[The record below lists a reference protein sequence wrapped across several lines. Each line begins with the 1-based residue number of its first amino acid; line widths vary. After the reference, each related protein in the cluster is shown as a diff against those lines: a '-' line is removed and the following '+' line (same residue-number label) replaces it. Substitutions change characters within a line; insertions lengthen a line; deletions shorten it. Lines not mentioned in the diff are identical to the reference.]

1 MGDYDLAQQYYQRA
15 LDIEF
20 DVYAVLGLAMI
31 SKIQGRYEESATSLS
46 RLIQS
51 DPKNFRL
58 YLELAECKMNL
69 NDRQGAIAALQ
80 DFQRLGIRN
89 QLVSEM
95 LDRIKPREA

>member
-31 SKIQGRYEESATSLS
+31 SKIQGRFDEAAVSLN

-51 DPKNFRL
+51 DPKNYRL
-58 YLELAECKMNL
+58 YLELAECQVNTNQK
-69 NDRQGAIAALQ
+69 QAAISTLQ
-80 DFQRLGIRN
+80 DFQKLGIRN

-95 LDRIKPREA
+95 LDKLRNQG